1 MGQQR
6 ATIHGATCIC
16 DAVFLGKIENVESK
30 AFCERPLKV
39 PILCLLKFNIKG
51 LSVLANIMSMIR
63 SLWQLWELK
72 RWKTGEKDNAGSDL
86 FTFSTLG
93 PCRGRRQHC
102 PEKLLATNVRKI
114 LISGQT
120 EDFPG
125 GFSGSGGSWDENSC
139 FCFVLAGTGGSRVIV
154 FWSGCV
160 VETTLRWQSGRACF
174 HHLSVSSCNSRTPL

>member
-1 MGQQR
+1 MSTMDNNPRCYMHLWCQ
-6 ATIHGATCIC
+6 
-16 DAVFLGKIENVESK
+16 FLGKIENVESK